1 MFLGQE
7 TLSQSTFMFITSH
20 NQYEDINTF
29 KIVTMYGGSFV
40 FGGFEIQN
48 FDTINTIQA
57 DTIENGQLWSKTD
70 YIKAARGQ
78 KWI

>member
-1 MFLGQE
+1 
-7 TLSQSTFMFITSH
+7 
-20 NQYEDINTF
+20 
-29 KIVTMYGGSFV
+29 MYGGSFV

-78 KWI
+78 KCI